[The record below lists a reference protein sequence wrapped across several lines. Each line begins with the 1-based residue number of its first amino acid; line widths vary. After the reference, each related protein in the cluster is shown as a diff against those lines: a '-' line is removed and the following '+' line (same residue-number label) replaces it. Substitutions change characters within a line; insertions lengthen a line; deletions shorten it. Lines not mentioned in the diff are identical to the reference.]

1 MKRVRTP
8 IDVRFCDTDMIG
20 HVNNTKIAQYAESG
34 RIGFFR
40 EIGVEGST
48 LILAHLSLD
57 FTAQIQLDDQVVI
70 ETWCESIGNTSI
82 RLQQELFASGRIA
95 ARIGAVVLTFDYESN
110 APTRVPDALRQRL
123 VAYQPQEV

>member
-8 IDVRFCDTDMIG
+8 IDVRFCDTDLIG

-40 EIGVEGST
+40 EVGVEGST

-57 FTAQIQLDDQVVI
+57 FTAQIHLEDEVVI
-70 ETWCESIGNTSI
+70 ETWCEQVGNTSI
-82 RLQQELFASGRIA
+82 RLRQELFAAGHVA
-95 ARIGAVVLTFDYESN
+95 ARIAAVVLTFDYDTN
-110 APTRVPDALRQRL
+110 APTRVPDELRERL
-123 VAYQPQEV
+123 SAYTPDQT